1 MTQKEGDYMSDELF
15 IFILIVLLFVCF
27 ILLKLERIKERN
39 NKMISK
45 AKKDMIDLE
54 SITKNIE
61 ETYKPVNIK
70 LTSYEEE
77 QENNAIIS
85 YKELLSTNNNAVN
98 YEEYD
103 NETDVDV
110 KKIDLNTMDD
120 DSVSN
125 PKIEISL
132 MSYEKEEAFLQALK
146 KLQST
151 LAR

>member
-61 ETYKPVNIK
+61 ETYKPINIK

-77 QENNAIIS
+77 Q
-85 YKELLSTNNNAVN
+85 
-98 YEEYD
+98 
-103 NETDVDV
+103 
-110 KKIDLNTMDD
+110 
-120 DSVSN
+120 
-125 PKIEISL
+125 
-132 MSYEKEEAFLQALK
+132 
-146 KLQST
+146 
-151 LAR
+151 

>member
-61 ETYKPVNIK
+61 ETYKPINIK

-85 YKELLSTNNNAVN
+85 YKELLNTNNNAVN

-103 NETDVDV
+103 NKTDIDV
-110 KKIDLNTMDD
+110 KKIDLNTVE
-120 DSVSN
+120 DSTIN
-125 PKIEISL
+125 TPKIEINL

>member
-1 MTQKEGDYMSDELF
+1 MSDELF

-61 ETYKPVNIK
+61 ETYKPINIK

-85 YKELLSTNNNAVN
+85 YKELLNTNNNAVN

-103 NETDVDV
+103 NKTDIDV
-110 KKIDLNTMDD
+110 KKIDLNTVE
-120 DSVSN
+120 DSTIN
-125 PKIEISL
+125 TPKIEINL

>member
-1 MTQKEGDYMSDELF
+1 MSDELI

-45 AKKDMIDLE
+45 ARKDMIDLE

>member
-1 MTQKEGDYMSDELF
+1 MSDELI

-45 AKKDMIDLE
+45 ARKDMIDLE

-85 YKELLSTNNNAVN
+85 YKELLNTNNNAVN

>member
-45 AKKDMIDLE
+45 ARKDMIDLE

>member
-1 MTQKEGDYMSDELF
+1 MTQKEGDYMSDELI

-45 AKKDMIDLE
+45 ARKDMIDLE

-85 YKELLSTNNNAVN
+85 YKELLNTNNNAVN

-103 NETDVDV
+103 NKTDIDV
-110 KKIDLNTMDD
+110 KKIDLNTVE
-120 DSVSN
+120 DSTIN
-125 PKIEISL
+125 TPKIEINL

>member
-1 MTQKEGDYMSDELF
+1 MTQKEGDYMSDELI

-45 AKKDMIDLE
+45 ARKDMIDLE

>member
-1 MTQKEGDYMSDELF
+1 MSDELI

-61 ETYKPVNIK
+61 ETYKPINIK

-85 YKELLSTNNNAVN
+85 YKELLNTNNNAVN

-103 NETDVDV
+103 NKTDIDV
-110 KKIDLNTMDD
+110 KKIDLNTVE
-120 DSVSN
+120 DSTIN
-125 PKIEISL
+125 TPKIEINL